1 MRVGLRLESGASVR
15 LESGASVKS
24 WLESWIESVSSVR
37 EDDLKIVAFE

>member
-1 MRVGLRLESGASVR
+1 MGLRLESGASVR

-24 WLESWIESVSSVR
+24 WLESRIESVSSVR